1 MKIYKKLFRGITYY
15 MFGIFLLFAG
25 LALIGQNFMGLFK
38 IIGLFALWILL
49 DIYLNRQKPYAFIV
63 SFSFISLLWIPLLYQ
78 TYARVIFVI
87 ENGGFERADGYGS
100 PLAFLIGIVFEQIF
114 FIPLSI
120 LFISGLVTILLHKRE
135 KEDEIWKYY
144 Y

>member
-1 MKIYKKLFRGITYY
+1 MKVYKKIFRGITYY
-15 MFGIFLLFAG
+15 MFAIFLLFAG
-25 LALIGQNFMGLFK
+25 LTLLSHNF
-38 IIGLFALWILL
+38 IGLIKITGVFALWILFYK
-49 DIYLNRQKPYAFIV
+49 YLKNQKPYAFIV
-63 SFSFISLLWIPLLYQ
+63 SFSFISLLWTPLLYR
-78 TYARVIFVI
+78 TYERVVFII

-135 KEDEIWKYY
+135 KEDEI
-144 Y
+144 

>member
-15 MFGIFLLFAG
+15 MFGIFLLLGG
-25 LALIGQNFMGLFK
+25 LTLMSQNFMGLIK
-38 IIGLFALWILL
+38 IIGAFALWILL
-49 DIYLNRQKPYAFIV
+49 DIYLNRQKPYAFLM
-63 SFSFISLLWIPLLYQ
+63 SFSFISLLWIPLLYR

-120 LFISGLVTILLHKRE
+120 LFISGLVTMFLYKRE
-135 KEDEIWKYY
+135 KENIK
-144 Y
+144 